1 MAHPTISLDAIRQP
15 AFLYDADGVVSAA
28 NRAAE
33 RLVGRSPVG
42 LSAEG
47 LAEQLGLRLSDG
59 RPRAFCGDTV
69 RQALLGEESTPL
81 KGEATAADGS
91 VIAVLV
97 TTSPIGGDG
106 RTEGALSVWHDVT
119 ETERVERKHAFHALL
134 LDRIHDAVIATD
146 TDLRVTAWNR
156 AAEDLYGWTAEEA
169 IGRFAREVT
178 GAVTSEAERQE
189 HLAQLGREG
198 ALQHRILQHH
208 RDGRLLVVD
217 GRSAPIRDSIGTLV
231 GYVAVNRDVTERERL
246 REELAETEAKYRN
259 LVELAPDAILIH
271 CDGTIVFANP
281 AAVAMLGID
290 GPDEIV
296 GRQILDIVHPRTR
309 EHVEWNIEADL
320 RGERSPLT
328 TVDIL
333 RPDGTTITVQGRG
346 AMIPYGGHPAIQVV
360 LRDVTEEMRAEAALR
375 ESEERLRNVLA
386 LSLDAIYRKDLVTGR
401 YDYISPVNEQI
412 TGYCPEEFATFS
424 LEAYDDMVHPE
435 DRARVRDAL
444 TRRRGSH
451 SGTIEYRFRCQDGS
465 YRWLADH
472 FLAQT
477 DEEGRPR
484 SVTGVVRDVTKQW
497 EDQESILRFA
507 DDLKRSNEELQRF
520 AYVASHDLQEPL
532 RSIVSFSQLLER
544 RLAGHADKD
553 VGEFLEF
560 IIEGGVRMQA
570 LILDLLQIS
579 RLETQARPP
588 QPTDAGQ
595 IVASVLSSLETAIC
609 EAGATIAVGPMPTV
623 MADRTQLEQVFSNLV
638 GNALKYRR
646 QEVPLEIRISADRTN
661 GSWQFAVADN
671 GIGIEAQY
679 FERIFVIF
687 QRLHT
692 KERYEGTGIG
702 LAVVKKIVERHG
714 GRCWVAS
721 EPGEGSTFLFTLP
734 AA

>member
-1 MAHPTISLDAIRQP
+1 MAHRTIPLDAIRQT
-15 AFLYDADGVVSAA
+15 AFLHDADGVVSAA

-33 RLVGRSPVG
+33 RLVGGSPVG
-42 LSAEG
+42 LSAGELG
-47 LAEQLGLRLSDG
+47 ERLGLRLADG
-59 RPRAFCGDTV
+59 RPPASYGGAV
-69 RQALLGEESTPL
+69 RQALRGEEPPPL

-91 VIAVLV
+91 VIPVLV
-97 TTSPIGGDG
+97 TTSSFEGDG
-106 RTEGALSVWHDVT
+106 RTGGVLSVWHDT
-119 ETERVERKHAFHALL
+119 TGQERAERRQAFHALL
-134 LDRIHDAVIATD
+134 FDRINDAVIATD

-156 AAEDLYGWTAEEA
+156 AAEDLYGWTADEA
-169 IGRFAREVT
+169 IGRYAREVT
-178 GAVTSEAERQE
+178 GAVVTTPERRE
-189 HLAQLGREG
+189 HLATLAREG
-198 ALQHRILQHH
+198 SLQHRVHQHH
-208 RDGRLLVVD
+208 RDGRPLLID
-217 GRSAPIRDSIGTLV
+217 GRSAPVYDPSGTLV
-231 GYVAVNRDVTERERL
+231 GYVAVNRDVTEKERL
-246 REELAETEAKYRN
+246 REKLAESEAKYRN

-271 CDGTIVFANP
+271 RDGAIVFANP
-281 AAVAMLGID
+281 AAVAMLGVD
-290 GPDEIV
+290 GPDELV
-296 GRQILDIVHPRTR
+296 GRPVLEIVHPETR

-328 TVDIL
+328 TVEIL
-333 RPDGTTITVQGRG
+333 RPDGMTVTVQGRG

-375 ESEERLRNVLA
+375 ESEGRLRNVLD
-386 LSLDAIYRKDLVTGR
+386 LSLDTVYRKDLVTDR

-412 TGYCPEEFATFS
+412 TGYCAEEFAAFS
-424 LEAYDDMVHPE
+424 PEAFEERVHPE
-435 DRARVRDAL
+435 DRARVRAAL
-444 TRRRGSH
+444 ARRRGSH
-451 SGTIEYRFRCQDGS
+451 SGTIEYRLRCRDGS

-472 FLAQT
+472 FVVQT

-484 SVTGVVRDVTKQW
+484 SVTGVVRDVTKQR

-588 QPTDAGQ
+588 EPTDAGQ
-595 IVASVLSSLETAIC
+595 VVAGVLSSLEAAIR
-609 EAGATIAVGPMPTV
+609 EAGATVAVGPMPTV
-623 MADRTQLEQVFSNLV
+623 MADRTQLEQVFSNLI

-646 QEVPLEIRISADRTN
+646 PEVPLEIRITAERAN
-661 GSWQFAVADN
+661 GSWRFAVADN
-671 GIGIEAQY
+671 GIGIETQY

-692 KERYEGTGIG
+692 KDRYEGTGIG

-714 GRCWVAS
+714 GRCWVES
-721 EPGEGSTFLFTLP
+721 VPGEGSTFFFTLP